1 MSSISRNEEEE
12 SASENVNVSKE
23 TIPNPRRTALSK
35 STYHPVKK
43 NPNTTQNQNAKKA
56 SFVIKAA
63 CVFEAAAHDINKKLA
78 QEGQLSLET
87 ATSIISKYEIASETA
102 KKHFP
107 GAQPSSKVLKIVAAE
122 LKKFDISPE
131 NTLFAQSVCPD
142 EINHSNGGIAEVF
155 DNFFGDSFYL
165 EGLAGLPFTGLKGF
179 ATFTS
184 HVPEGCIL

>member
-1 MSSISRNEEEE
+1 MSSNSKTEEVLE
-12 SASENVNVSKE
+12 SDSENTMNLNIQTCYYLITSTYNSVNTSS
-23 TIPNPRRTALSK
+23 PRKALSQ
-35 STYHPVKK
+35 SGKK
-43 NPNTTQNQNAKKA
+43 T
-56 SFVIKAA
+56 SFVIKAP

-165 EGLAGLPFTGLKGF
+165 GGLAGLPFTGLKGF